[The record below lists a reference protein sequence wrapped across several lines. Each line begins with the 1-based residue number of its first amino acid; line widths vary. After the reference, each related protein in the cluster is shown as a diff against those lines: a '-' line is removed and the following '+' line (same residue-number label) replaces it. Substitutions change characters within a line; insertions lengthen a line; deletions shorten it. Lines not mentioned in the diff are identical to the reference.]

1 MTQTL
6 STPQEN
12 RLKRNQRRIV
22 KRMIIYGELVLETPT
37 CLGSG
42 DTESPTDMPVLRD
55 SVSDRALLT
64 GASLAGALRNYLW
77 EYEKGYEKKEEQ
89 REKKEEKADQS
100 NLTRDLAMLLFGG
113 MRSDDDGNQS
123 PLIVEDA
130 LSSAVPTVELRDGVK
145 IAPDTGTADN
155 GAKYDLEFIAAGTE
169 FKLGFE
175 LLIEQKHDEA
185 IAQEQYEAQ
194 LCQALALA
202 LHGLESGEISM
213 GTKKRRGFGRCR
225 VTEWQVWTFDLRQ
238 DQERTAWLMF
248 DHTVRDFSAPQSSIV
263 QALGLT
269 LEQTDC
275 RDRLCI
281 NATFTLDSPLLIRS
295 GQDEI
300 GLAPDVIH
308 LKSRRA
314 GENAPVPILSGTS
327 LTGVMWHRAE
337 RILNTLGQPTAMLKQ
352 IFGFVDENKLAE
364 PARASRLVVHEG
376 VIAGKTHDLVQNRV
390 AIDRFTGGAYHGAL
404 FSEQPVFGTHETT
417 INVEL
422 ELRNPKDGEIGLLLL
437 LLKDLWTGDLPV
449 GGGRS
454 IGRGRLQGQQATIT
468 QYQRKQSSPQT
479 WTITQGNTL
488 EVSDAESLE
497 KFVQA
502 LVSQTRGEKL

>member
-22 KRMIIYGELVLETPT
+22 KRMIVYGTLVLETPT

-42 DTESPTDMPVLRD
+42 DAESPTDMPILRD

-77 EYEKGYEKKEEQ
+77 EYQNGYNQALAKSVKGL
-89 REKKEEKADQS
+89 AD
-100 NLTRDLAMLLFGG
+100 LLFGG
-113 MRSDDDGNQS
+113 IRSDDDGNQS

-130 LSSAVPTVELRDGVK
+130 LSSTVPTVELRDGVK
-145 IAPDTGTADN
+145 IASDTGTADD

-175 LLIEQKHDEA
+175 LLIEQEHD
-185 IAQEQYEAQ
+185 EAQ

-202 LHGLESGEISM
+202 LRGLENGEISM

-225 VTEWQVWTFDLRQ
+225 VTEWQVWSFDLQQ
-238 DQERTAWLMF
+238 DQDRTAWLMF
-248 DHTVRDFSAPQSSIV
+248 DHAVRDIAVPQSSIV
-263 QALGLT
+263 QTLGLT

-281 NATFTLDSPLLIRS
+281 HATFTLDSPLLIRS
-295 GQDEI
+295 GQNAI
-300 GLAPDVIH
+300 GLAPDVVH
-308 LKSRRA
+308 LKSRRRWTD
-314 GENAPVPILSGTS
+314 APQPILSGTS

-337 RILNTLGQPTAMLKQ
+337 RILNTLGKPTEMLKQ
-352 IFGFVDENKLAE
+352 IFGFVDEDKSAE
-364 PARASRLVVHEG
+364 AARASRLVVQES
-376 VIAGKTHDLVQNRV
+376 VVEGKTHDLVQNRV

-404 FSEQPVFGTHETT
+404 FSEQPVFGTDETT
-417 INVEL
+417 VNLEL
-422 ELRNPKDGEIGLLLL
+422 ELRNPKDEEIGLLLL

-454 IGRGRLQGQQATIT
+454 IGRGQLKGQKATIT
-468 QYQRKQSSPQT
+468 QYQREQSSPQT

-488 EVSDAESLE
+488 EVSDADSLE
-497 KFVQA
+497 QFVQA
-502 LVSQTRGEKL
+502 LVSPVGGEKS

>member
-22 KRMIIYGELVLETPT
+22 KRVIVYGKLVLETPT

-42 DTESPTDMPVLRD
+42 DAESPTDMPVLRD
-55 SVSDRALLT
+55 SMSDRALLT

-77 EYEKGYEKKEEQ
+77 EYKNGYNQPLDKSVKGL
-89 REKKEEKADQS
+89 AD
-100 NLTRDLAMLLFGG
+100 LLFGG

-130 LSSAVPTVELRDGVK
+130 LSSTVPTVELRDGVK
-145 IAPDTGTADN
+145 IKSDTGTADDR
-155 GAKYDLEFIAAGTE
+155 AKYDLEFIAAGTE

-175 LLIEQKHDEA
+175 LLIEQGHD
-185 IAQEQYEAQ
+185 EAQ

-202 LHGLESGEISM
+202 LRGLENGEISM
-213 GTKKRRGFGRCR
+213 GTKKRRGFGRCK
-225 VTEWQVWTFDLRQ
+225 VTEWQVWSFDLQQ

-248 DHTVRDFSAPQSSIV
+248 DHAARDIATPQSSIV

-275 RDRLCI
+275 RDRFCLH
-281 NATFTLDSPLLIRS
+281 ATFTLDSPLLIRS
-295 GQDEI
+295 GQDTI
-300 GLAPDVIH
+300 GLAPDVVH
-308 LKSRRA
+308 LKSRRS
-314 GENAPVPILSGTS
+314 GTDTPQPILSGTS
-327 LTGVMWHRAE
+327 LTGVMRHRAE
-337 RILNTLGQPTAMLKQ
+337 RILNTLGKSTAMLNQ
-352 IFGFVDENKLAE
+352 VFGFVDEDQRAE
-364 PARASRLVVHEG
+364 AARASRLVVHES
-376 VIAGKTHDLVQNRV
+376 VVTGKTHDLVQNRV

-404 FSEQPVFGTHETT
+404 FSEQPVFGTDETT
-417 INVEL
+417 VNLEL
-422 ELRNPKDGEIGLLLL
+422 ELRNPKDEEIGLLLL
-437 LLKDLWTGDLPV
+437 LLKDLWTGDLSV

-454 IGRGRLQGQQATIT
+454 IGRGLLQGQRATIT
-468 QYQRKQSSPQT
+468 QYQREKSSPQT

-488 EVSDAESLE
+488 EVSDADSLE
-497 KFVQA
+497 QFVQA
-502 LVSQTRGEKL
+502 LVAQTGGEQL

>member
-12 RLKRNQRRIV
+12 RLKRNQRHIV
-22 KRMIIYGELVLETPT
+22 KRIIVYGTLVLETPT

-55 SVSDRALLT
+55 SVSDQALLT

-77 EYEKGYEKKEEQ
+77 EYQNGYNQPIDKST
-89 REKKEEKADQS
+89 RGSAD
-100 NLTRDLAMLLFGG
+100 LLFGG

-130 LSSAVPTVELRDGVK
+130 LSSIVPTVELRDGVK
-145 IAPDTGTADN
+145 IKSDTGTADD

-169 FKLGFE
+169 FNLGFE
-175 LLIEQKHDEA
+175 LLIEQEHD
-185 IAQEQYEAQ
+185 EAQ

-202 LHGLESGEISM
+202 LCGLETGEISM

-225 VTEWQVWTFDLRQ
+225 VTEWQVWQFDLRL
-238 DQERTAWLMF
+238 DQERMAWLTF
-248 DHTVRDFSAPQSSIV
+248 DHAVRDISKPQSSIA

-269 LEQTDC
+269 IGQTDC

-281 NATFTLDSPLLIRS
+281 HATFTLDSPLLIRS
-295 GQDEI
+295 GQNAI
-300 GLAPDVIH
+300 GLAPDVVH
-308 LKSRRA
+308 LKSRRS
-314 GENAPVPILSGTS
+314 GIDAPQPILSGTS

-337 RILNTLGQPTAMLKQ
+337 RILKTLGQPTAMLNQ
-352 IFGFVDENKLAE
+352 IFGFVDEDKSAD
-364 PARASRLVVHEG
+364 ASKASRLVVQES
-376 VIAGKTHDLVQNRV
+376 VMEGKTHDLVQNRV

-404 FSEQPVFGTHETT
+404 FSEQPVFGTDETT
-417 INVEL
+417 VKLEL
-422 ELRNPKDGEIGLLLL
+422 ELRNPKDEEIGLLLL

-454 IGRGRLQGQQATIT
+454 IGRGRLKGQKATIT
-468 QYQRKQSSPQT
+468 RHSPDPSVAKS
-479 WTITQGNTL
+479 WMITQQGESL
-488 EVSDAESLE
+488 EVSDADALE
-497 KFVQA
+497 AFVQA
-502 LVSQTRGEKL
+502 LFAPIGGDQS